1 MKIHVWGVRGSIPA
15 PGPET
20 NRYGGNTPCV
30 SVVDRAGHLCIVDM
44 GTGMVPLGMALMS
57 RELNVDADFAAG
69 QGKAT
74 ILLSHGHWDHIQGFP
89 FFPPVFIPGN
99 QFRVYGNG
107 RTASRVESILE
118 GQMNPQFSPI
128 YTLKNLGANFEFEG
142 LLEDECFRV
151 SQLEI
156 CGIQLPHGE
165 TTSLAFRITEQGKS
179 LVYASDVGY
188 PPGGAPEPVIDFYRG
203 ADLLI
208 HDATY
213 TAEEQE
219 ARRYRGLSSYLDAA
233 RAAAC
238 AQVGKLMLFHYD
250 QDHSDERV
258 DENVRLCGQ
267 ELERLGAAQIQ
278 VVGAYEGLE
287 LSL

>member
-1 MKIHVWGVRGSIPA
+1 MKIQIWGVRGSIPA

-30 SVVDRAGHLCIVDM
+30 SVIDREGHLCIVDM
-44 GTGMVPLGMALMS
+44 GTGIVPLGMALMS
-57 RELNVDADFAAG
+57 KALNVNADFAAG
-69 QGKAT
+69 RGRAT

-89 FFPPVFIPGN
+89 FFSPVFIPGN
-99 QFRVYGNG
+99 AFRVYGNAE
-107 RTASRVESILE
+107 TANRVESILE

-128 YTLKNLGANFEFEG
+128 YTLKNLGADFEFEG
-142 LLEDECFRV
+142 LLDNQCFRV

-156 CGIQLPHGE
+156 CGTQLPHGE
-165 TTSLAFRITEQGKS
+165 TTSLAFRIKEQGKS
-179 LVYASDVGY
+179 MVYASDVGY
-188 PPGGAPEPVIDFYRG
+188 PPAGAPEHIIEFYRG

-219 ARRYRGLSSYLDAA
+219 DRRHRGLSSYLDAA
-233 RAAAC
+233 RAAAR
-238 AQVGKLMLFHYD
+238 AEVGKLMLFHFD
-250 QDHSDERV
+250 QDHSDECV

-267 ELERLGAAQIQ
+267 ELERLGAARIE

-287 LSL
+287 LDL